1 MRLGSKA
8 AEGIAAAIAGL
19 PAFASLRAAE
29 ELSALAPSDFM
40 LLVGEAF
47 RRQGYEVRERGSHVP
62 AGSADF
68 ELERDGEVFLVRCVQ
83 VRHCRTAPV
92 RDFFSVL
99 SRSGASGGFLVT
111 SGRFSDHA
119 VAFAQDTHLQL
130 VEGSE
135 LFALVRHAGRRG
147 RAHR

>member
-8 AEGIAAAIAGL
+8 AEGFVAAMAGW
-19 PAFASLRAAE
+19 PPFASLRGAE
-29 ELSALAPSDFM
+29 ELRALAPSDFE

-47 RRQGYEVRERGSHVP
+47 RRQGYEVRGRATHALESG
-62 AGSADF
+62 ADL
-68 ELERDGEVFLVRCVQ
+68 ELHRDGEVFLVRCIQ
-83 VRHCRTAPV
+83 QRHSRAAPV

-111 SGRFSDHA
+111 CGRFSDDA

-130 VEGSE
+130 VDGSE
-135 LFALVRHAGRRG
+135 LFALIRHGGARR
-147 RAHR
+147 